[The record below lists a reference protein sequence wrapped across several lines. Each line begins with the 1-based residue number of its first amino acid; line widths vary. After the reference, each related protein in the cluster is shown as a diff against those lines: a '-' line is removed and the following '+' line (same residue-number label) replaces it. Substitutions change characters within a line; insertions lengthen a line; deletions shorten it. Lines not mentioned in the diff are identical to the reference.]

1 MQEIKQLRKR
11 VDEVDEQI
19 LRFLIKRA
27 QICKSIGLIKEKH
40 GIPIQDFPR
49 ENDVYAHIREKA
61 AELGLD
67 PSYVVAIYHQ
77 IVNMCSAVQ
86 DSKRKVR
93 NETAL
98 EK

>member
-11 VDEVDEQI
+11 IDEVDEQI
-19 LRFLIKRA
+19 LQSLSKRA
-27 QICKSIGLIKEKH
+27 EICRSIGLVKETH

-49 ENDVYAHIREKA
+49 ETDVYAHIREKA

-67 PSYVVAIYHQ
+67 PAHVEAVYRQ

-86 DSKRKVR
+86 DSKRKS
-93 NETAL
+93 
-98 EK
+98 

>member
-19 LRFLIKRA
+19 LRSLSERA
-27 QICKSIGLIKEKH
+27 EICRSIGLVKEEH
-40 GIPIQDFPR
+40 GIPVQDYPR
-49 ENDVYAHIREKA
+49 ENDVYAHIRGKA

-67 PSYVVAIYHQ
+67 PSYVEAIYRQ

-86 DSKRKVR
+86 DSKKKSEKR
-93 NETAL
+93 N
-98 EK
+98 